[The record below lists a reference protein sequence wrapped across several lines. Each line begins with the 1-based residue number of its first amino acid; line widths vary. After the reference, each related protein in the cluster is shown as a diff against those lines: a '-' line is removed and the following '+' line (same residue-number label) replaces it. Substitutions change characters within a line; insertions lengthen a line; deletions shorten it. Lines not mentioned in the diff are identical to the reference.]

1 MALVFLVEA
10 WDTSW
15 WKEEICR
22 LDPSRTVFTAAKE
35 ADANTIEYALV
46 WKPQPGLLKTYPKL
60 RVIFSLGAGVDH
72 VFADPQL
79 PDVPVVRIVDKDLT
93 ARMSEYILLNVL
105 MHHRSTLL
113 SLKNQRTQNWEDR
126 IDPAAHELR
135 VGIMGLGELGTD
147 AANKLA
153 MMGYQVAGW
162 SRSAKN
168 LPGISCFH
176 GHEGL
181 EAFLNRT
188 DILVALLPH
197 TPATEGILNQKL
209 FSKLAKDGPLGGA
222 VLINAGRGKLQ
233 RSEDIVAAL
242 DNGDL
247 IGASLDVFEQEP
259 LASDSPLWNDQR
271 IIITPHNAAVSDPK
285 ALCRYI
291 MDQIINFEA
300 GKPLRNVVDP
310 KTGY

>member
-22 LDPSRTVFTAAKE
+22 LDPSRTVFCTAKE

-113 SLKNQRTQNWEDR
+113 SLKNQRNQTWEDR

-135 VGIMGLGELGTD
+135 VGIMGLGELGTN

-168 LPGISCFH
+168 LPEIECFH
-176 GHEGL
+176 GHDGL
-181 EAFLNRT
+181 EAFLKRT

-197 TPATEGILNQKL
+197 TPATEGILNQQL
-209 FSKLAKDGPLGGA
+209 FAKLAKDGPLGGA

-233 RSEDIVAAL
+233 RSHDILAAL

-271 IIITPHNAAVSDPK
+271 IIITPHNAAVSDPR

-291 MDQIINFEA
+291 MDQIIDFEA

>member
-176 GHEGL
+176 GHDGL

-197 TPATEGILNQKL
+197 TPATEGILNQQL
-209 FSKLAKDGPLGGA
+209 FAKLAKDGPLGGA
-222 VLINAGRGKLQ
+222 VMINAGRGKLQ

-291 MDQIINFEA
+291 MDQITAFEA